1 MNKITARIDTIA
13 GRRQAIHQLRL
24 DLLRA
29 REWTA
34 LDIADAHYEALGAQ
48 IDALLE
54 MMKDLGPAMYE
65 ATDADIDA
73 RLAAAAA

>member
-1 MNKITARIDTIA
+1 MKITARIDIIA

-29 REWTA
+29 HEWKA
-34 LDIADAHYEALGAQ
+34 LEIADAHYDALGAQ

-54 MMKDLGPAMYE
+54 MMKDLGPAMHH

-73 RLAAAAA
+73 RLRLVAA